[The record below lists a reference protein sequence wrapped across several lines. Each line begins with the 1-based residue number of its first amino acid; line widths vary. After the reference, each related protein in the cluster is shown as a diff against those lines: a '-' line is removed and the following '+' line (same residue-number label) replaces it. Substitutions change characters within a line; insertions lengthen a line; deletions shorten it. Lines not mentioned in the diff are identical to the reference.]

1 MKRVGGMAGVIALH
15 DVPLAFT
22 VLGMDM
28 KRPEIDAV
36 LAEVNDRSVID
47 SFPPSPQIS

>member
-1 MKRVGGMAGVIALH
+1 MKRVGGMAGVIPLH

-22 VLGMDM
+22 VLGMDL

-36 LAEVNDRSVID
+36 LAEVHDRSVID
-47 SFPPSPQIS
+47 SFSPSPQIS